1 MKKKK
6 LVIIDGHSLLHR
18 AWHAL
23 PPLTTKKG
31 LVVNAIFGYF
41 SILFKILK
49 DLQPD
54 YLATSF
60 DLGKSA
66 ARTTDFADYKAQRV
80 RQEAG
85 FYEQI
90 PMLQE
95 ALLKMG
101 IPIYTKEGFEADD
114 VIGTITKQ
122 TLKENDD
129 VEVYVVSSDNDLLQ
143 LVGDGAL
150 VYMPKIGVGN
160 FTLYDEAGV
169 KEKYDGLNPRQI
181 IDYKALKGDSS
192 DNIPG
197 VPGVGDKT
205 AINLIKEFGSIEK
218 LYEILKTNPEKLKEK
233 KELKFTDRIIKL
245 LIDNEEL
252 AFKCQK
258 LARLITDVPID
269 FKLFDAE
276 LKPFDM
282 QTVNEIC
289 QEYEFFTLPDKV
301 PTFLRGQNTNK
312 STEKTRPPEEKKN
325 YRLIENLSDLKNF
338 LTELT
343 EKNIFAF
350 DTETTGLDDVA
361 AEIIGCSFSWK
372 KNQGVFI
379 YLNHEQQ
386 AEFLKEIK
394 TVLENPKTVKIGHN
408 LKFDWKIMRKYGIE
422 MNGVLVDTMI
432 ASHLLNPDQRHHDLD
447 HLAFSELKT
456 NTTSFLEMSGW
467 DGKSDLA
474 ELMKN
479 LDHQKL
485 SDYACADADNAF
497 QLWEIFETMLD
508 EKKLLP
514 LFHNIEMPLMS
525 ILAEMEQNGIK
536 IDLPYFANLE
546 EKFSRELEKIDKQIF
561 ELAGEEFNI
570 NSPKQI
576 KAIIFDKLEIST
588 ENIKKTK
595 TGQSTAAGEL
605 EKLKGEHE
613 IIDLILQHRHLDK
626 LLSTYIK
633 SLPLLVKADGKIHTS
648 FNQTITRTGRLSSSN
663 PNLQNIPIKDETGR
677 AIRKGFLA
685 EKGHVLI
692 SADYSQIELR
702 IIASLAQDKEMINAF
717 TNDEDIHASTA
728 AKINDLPIDKVSKE
742 LRNKAKAINF
752 GVMYGLSAFGLAN
765 QINISRGEAQEFID
779 KYFQLYTAIP
789 TYFDKLVKFAQENG
803 YVETL
808 FGRRRY
814 IPDINAS
821 VQMVRKAAERTAI
834 NTPIQGTAADLM
846 KIAMINIKKELLDKN
861 SDLHLLLQVHDELVF
876 SAPTDKAEKYGEQ
889 IRKIMENIYKLAV
902 PLIVNVEI
910 NERWGEMH

>member
-18 AWHAL
+18 AWHAI

-31 LVVNAIFGYF
+31 VVVNAVFGYF

-54 YLATSF
+54 YLASSF
-60 DLGKSA
+60 DVGKSE

-90 PMLQE
+90 PMLQ
-95 ALLKMG
+95 ASLAKLG
-101 IPIYTKEGFEADD
+101 IPIYVKEGFEADD
-114 VIGTITKQ
+114 VIGTIATETNK
-122 TLKENDD
+122 KYKD
-129 VEVYVVSSDNDLLQ
+129 VEIFVVSSDNDLLQ
-143 LVGDGAL
+143 LVGENIF

-160 FTLYDEAGV
+160 FKLYDDAGV
-169 KEKYDGLNPRQI
+169 KEKYDGLIPRQI
-181 IDYKALKGDSS
+181 IDYKALKGDTS

-205 AINLIKEFGSIEK
+205 AINLIKEFQSIEN
-218 LYEILKTNPEKLKEK
+218 LYEILKSNPDKLKEK

-258 LARLITDVPID
+258 LATLINDVPIN
-269 FKLFDAE
+269 FELEDAR

-282 QTVNEIC
+282 NIVNEVC

-301 PTFLRGQNTNK
+301 PEFLRGQATL
-312 STEKTRPPEEKKN
+312 SVAEQEFHKKN
-325 YRLIENLSDLKNF
+325 YQLINKLPDLQKFINELKN
-338 LTELT
+338 
-343 EKNIFAF
+343 KPIFAV
-350 DTETTGLDDVA
+350 DTETTGLDDLES
-361 AEIIGCSFSWK
+361 EIIGCSFSWEK
-372 KNQGVFI
+372 HQGVFV
-379 YLNHEQQ
+379 YLNHAQQ
-386 AEFLKEIK
+386 AEFLQEIK
-394 TVLENPKTVKIGHN
+394 TILENPKTVKIGHN
-408 LKFDWKIMRKYGIE
+408 LKFDWKIFKKYGIE
-422 MNGVLVDTMI
+422 IKGVMIDTMI
-432 ASHLLNPDQRHHDLD
+432 ASYLLNPDQRHHDLD

-456 NTTSFLEMSGW
+456 KTTSFLELTGW

-474 ELMKN
+474 NLMK
-479 LDHQKL
+479 LFDAEKL
-485 SDYACADADNAF
+485 SDYACADADNAW
-497 QLWEIFETMLD
+497 QLWEIFEPMLA
-508 EKKLLP
+508 EKQLLP
-514 LFHNIEMPLMS
+514 LFEKIEMPLMP

-536 IDLPYFANLE
+536 IDLPYFTDLE
-546 EKFSRELEKIDKQIF
+546 KKFSEELAIIDKQIF
-561 ELAGEEFNI
+561 EMAGEKFNI

-576 KAIIFDKLEIST
+576 KEIIFDKLKIST

-648 FNQTITRTGRLSSSN
+648 FNQTIARTGRLSSSN

-685 EKGHVLI
+685 EEGRVLI

-702 IIASLAQDKEMINAF
+702 IIASLANDQEMIKAF
-717 TNDEDIHASTA
+717 TNNEDIHASTA
-728 AKINDLPIDKVSKE
+728 AKIHNLKLDEVSKE

-752 GVMYGLSAFGLAN
+752 GVIYGLSAFGLAN
-765 QINISRGEAQEFID
+765 QINISRAEAQEFID
-779 KYFQLYTAIP
+779 KYFKLYTAIP
-789 TYFDKLVKFAQENG
+789 AYFDKLVRFAQDNG

-814 IPDINAS
+814 ISDINAS

-834 NTPIQGTAADLM
+834 NMPIQGTAADLI
-846 KIAMINIKKELLDKN
+846 KLAMIKIKQELLNKN
-861 SDLHLLLQVHDELVF
+861 SDLKLLLQVHDELVF
-876 SAPTDKAEKYGEQ
+876 SAPREKAKQYGEE
-889 IRKIMENIYKLAV
+889 IDKMMEHIYKLAV
-902 PLIVNVEI
+902 PLVVNVEI